1 MYRGVKLGTTFR
13 VGGHAGSGLGNIG
26 QNPDGS
32 VTATP
37 DVHEDINAKVLY
49 MCDCCFRYMCI
60 MDLHAVHH

>member
-1 MYRGVKLGTTFR
+1 MRHMSFHMLHMLGHF
-13 VGGHAGSGLGNIG
+13 
-26 QNPDGS
+26 DGS